1 LNSTDSKPPLTQ
13 RRIFRTWWPLA
24 ASWILLA
31 VETPAIA
38 AVIARLDQP
47 EINLAAWGGVV
58 FPIALI
64 IEAPIMMLLAA
75 STALSKDHDAYRRLG
90 RFMMWTG
97 GGLTILHILL
107 AFTPLYDVLV
117 SQIIHAPAEIVEPA
131 RLGLRLITPWTWS
144 IAYRRFQ
151 QGVLIRFGYSEA
163 VGIGTLVRLS
173 ADALVLTAGLISR
186 EMPGIAVASL
196 TASAGVLSEAIYA
209 GLRVRPVLRDV
220 MRAPERG
227 DEPLELRALLEFY
240 VPLAMTSLMILL
252 MQPIGSAA
260 MSRMPDALA
269 SLAVWPV
276 ISGLVFLLRAPGVS
290 YNEVVVALLD
300 EPQATRAFQR
310 YTLILIGIM
319 SAMILIVA
327 STPLARVWFE
337 RFAALTPHLANL
349 GRQAVW
355 FALPMPA
362 LNVLQSWYQ
371 GVLLNA
377 RKTRGITESV
387 GVSIVTSM
395 IILVIGIRWNQMP
408 GLNITWLALSGGA
421 LTQVLWLWWRS
432 FPSRN
437 WLATNAE

>member
-1 LNSTDSKPPLTQ
+1 MNPPTSTPPLTQ

-24 ASWILLA
+24 ASWVLLA

-38 AVIARLDQP
+38 AVIARLGQP

-90 RFMMWTG
+90 RFMMWAG
-97 GGLTILHILL
+97 GSLTMLHILL

-117 SQIIHAPAEIVEPA
+117 SRIIHAPAEIVEPA

-163 VGIGTLVRLS
+163 VGIGTLVRLA
-173 ADALVLTAGLISR
+173 ADALVLTFGLLSQDL
-186 EMPGIAVASL
+186 PGIAVASL
-196 TASAGVLSEAIYA
+196 TASAGVISEAVYA

-220 MRAPERG
+220 MRTPEQG
-227 DEPLELRALLEFY
+227 DEPLRLRNLLSFY

-252 MQPIGSAA
+252 MQPMGSAA
-260 MSRMPDALA
+260 LSRMPEALA

-300 EPQATRAFQR
+300 EPQAARAFHR
-310 YTLILIGIM
+310 YTLILITITSG
-319 SAMILIVA
+319 MILIVA
-327 STPLARVWFE
+327 STPLATVWFE
-337 RFAALTPHLANL
+337 RFSALKPHLAHL
-349 GRQAVW
+349 GKQAVW

-377 RKTRGITESV
+377 RKTRGISEAV
-387 GVSIVTSM
+387 GASLVTSV
-395 IILVIGIRWNQMP
+395 IILVVGIRWNQIP
-408 GLNITWLALSGGA
+408 GLFVTWMAFSGGA
-421 LTQVLWLWWRS
+421 VIQVLWLWWRS
-432 FPSRN
+432 LPSRN
-437 WLATNAE
+437 LLAMNL

>member
-1 LNSTDSKPPLTQ
+1 
-13 RRIFRTWWPLA
+13 
-24 ASWILLA
+24 

-58 FPIALI
+58 FPIALL
-64 IEAPIMMLLAA
+64 IEAPIIMLLAA

-90 RFMMWTG
+90 RFMMWAG
-97 GGLTILHILL
+97 GGLSALHILL
-107 AFTPLYDVLV
+107 AFTPLYDVFVL
-117 SQIIHAPAEIVEPA
+117 QIIHAPAEVVEPA

-173 ADALVLTAGLISR
+173 ADALILTAGLISR

-196 TASAGVLSEAIYA
+196 TASAGVLSEAVYA
-209 GLRVRPVLRDV
+209 GLRVRPVLREV
-220 MRAPERG
+220 MQAPEQG
-227 DEPLELRALLEFY
+227 DEPLELRALLAFY
-240 VPLAMTSLMILL
+240 VPLAMTSLIILL

-260 MSRMPDALA
+260 MSRMPNALS
-269 SLAVWPV
+269 SLAVWPLV
-276 ISGLVFLLRAPGVS
+276 SGLVFIMCSPGIS

-300 EPQATRAFQR
+300 APQASRAFHR
-310 YTLILIGIM
+310 YTLILISIT
-319 SAMILIVA
+319 SAMILVVA
-327 STPLARVWFE
+327 STPIAGVWFE
-337 RFAALTPHLANL
+337 RVSALDPHLATL
-349 GRQAVW
+349 GKQAIW

-387 GVSIVTSM
+387 AVSVITSVT
-395 IILVIGIRWNQMP
+395 ILVIGIRWNQIP
-408 GLNITWLALSGGA
+408 GLYITYIAFSGGA
-421 LTQVLWLWWRS
+421 VIQVLWLWWRS
-432 FPSRN
+432 LPSRN
-437 WLATNAE
+437 LLAVNV